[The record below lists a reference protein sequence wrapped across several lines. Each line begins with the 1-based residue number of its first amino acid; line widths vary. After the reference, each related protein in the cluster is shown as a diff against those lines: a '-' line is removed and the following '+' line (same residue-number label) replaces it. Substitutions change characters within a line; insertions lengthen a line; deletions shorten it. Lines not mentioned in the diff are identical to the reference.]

1 MNKLDINDFGNSFEK
16 IKKKVENIDNDL
28 DRLIQSVKD
37 QFQAINVAINKMTL
51 IILVNLL
58 FFFILFSPCM
68 LFHNVFFYL

>member
-37 QFQAINVAINKMTL
+37 QFQAINVAINR
-51 IILVNLL
+51 
-58 FFFILFSPCM
+58 
-68 LFHNVFFYL
+68 